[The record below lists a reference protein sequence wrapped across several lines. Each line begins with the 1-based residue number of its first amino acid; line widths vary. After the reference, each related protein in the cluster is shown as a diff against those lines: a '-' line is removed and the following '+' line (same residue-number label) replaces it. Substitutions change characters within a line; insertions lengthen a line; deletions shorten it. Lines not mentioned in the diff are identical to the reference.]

1 MFLCLF
7 SLCLNVH
14 MIVCSIK
21 GLLIS
26 HILIGDKRIRNFII
40 SVTYITPSSFRK
52 VVNQSV
58 IISYLEYLQQKGYT
72 RVSIWMCPSTKG
84 DDYILSYQMKELI
97 HSFSHPSNQ
106 YMPKKPSLIRWYMEL
121 LNEANSRGIVSEVCN
136 LVDMYLTG
144 RFGIQ

>member
-1 MFLCLF
+1 
-7 SLCLNVH
+7 

-58 IISYLEYLQQKGYT
+58 IISYLEYLQQKGYN

-84 DDYILSYQMKELI
+84 DDYIFVI
-97 HSFSHPSNQ
+97 SN
-106 YMPKKPSLIRWYMEL
+106 EGT
-121 LNEANSRGIVSEVCN
+121 N
-136 LVDMYLTG
+136 T
-144 RFGIQ
+144 